1 MKLID
6 IQLKQFRIFHTG
18 LAVHDLSPG
27 LTIFHGPNE
36 SGKSTLAHAIRS
48 AFLERHNT
56 STLVDLQPW
65 GESTAAPEVTLTF
78 DYDGRR
84 HRLSKRFMRQRRCVL
99 DIEGTALDGH
109 KAEQYLAGLMG
120 FTQPGRG
127 ASRAEH
133 WGVPGLLWIEQ
144 GSGPQLAAS
153 VQHAQ
158 GHARAVLSDAMGH
171 VASSDG
177 DRALHSVTARLDD
190 LITRNGAPRNDYRKA
205 VAEKKRLD
213 DELGDL
219 DARIDRYR
227 HDVDELA

>member
-56 STLVDLQPW
+56 STLDDLQPW
-65 GESTAAPEVTLTF
+65 GESSAAPEVTLTF

-84 HRLSKRFMRQRRCVL
+84 HRLSKRFMRQRRCLL
-99 DIEGTALDGH
+99 DIEGKALDGH
-109 KAEQYLAGLMG
+109 QAEQYLASLMG

-144 GSGPQLAAS
+144 GSGHHLQDS
-153 VQHAQ
+153 VQHAHDHLQ
-158 GHARAVLSDAMGH
+158 GVLSDAMGH

-177 DRALHSVTARLDD
+177 DRVLQTFTARLDE
-190 LITRNGAPRNDYRKA
+190 LLTRNGAPRNDYRRA
-205 VAEKKRLD
+205 LAEKKRLD
-213 DELGDL
+213 DELADL
-219 DARIDRYR
+219 DARIERYR
-227 HDVDELA
+227 HDVDE